1 MDIQLELF
9 DYLVLPI
16 LIYGCEIWGYENI
29 SILDKLH
36 LKFLKYILC
45 LKQSTPI
52 YNLLQIYNVNNIFTS
67 KWLQYIKTILDET
80 GFSYI
85 WTLQE
90 VPNINT
96 FPNQIK
102 QRLQDQY
109 IQQWSADL
117 NLSNKCRSYR
127 IFKLKFELEKY
138 LCSLSPFNRKIIC
151 RFRTSNHRLPIESGR
166 YYGINT
172 EHVNFV
178 ILIKFVMN
186 STLYSNVIPLLIY
199 GKLSYRH
206 TVRIILTI

>member
-1 MDIQLELF
+1 M
-9 DYLVLPI
+9 VLGETGRFPLSI
-16 LIYGCEIWGYENI
+16 AIKTRMISFWCKLITSDVNR
-29 SILDKLH
+29 
-36 LKFLKYILC
+36 F
-45 LKQSTPI
+45 STTQ

-67 KWLQYIKTILDET
+67 NWLQYIKTILDET

-117 NLSNKCRSYR
+117 SLSNKCRENLSSKNIYAPCHLLTEFFFVDLEHQT
-127 IFKLKFELEKY
+127 IDYQLKGEDTMASIEK
-138 LCSLSPFNRKIIC
+138 
-151 RFRTSNHRLPIESGR
+151 
-166 YYGINT
+166 T
-172 EHVNFV
+172 EHVHFV

-199 GKLSYRH
+199 GKLSYRP
-206 TVRIILTI
+206 TVKIILTI